1 MTAFFRRDSAVRAAR
16 KPNQHKYAI
25 PTATKMSAVP
35 VFCENILIMIISEKG
50 EIMEKKEILQRR
62 RTELAAFLF
71 LAVFLAPFIAV
82 AGIGGYGL
90 FLWLMQ

>member
-1 MTAFFRRDSAVRAAR
+1 
-16 KPNQHKYAI
+16 
-25 PTATKMSAVP
+25 
-35 VFCENILIMIISEKG
+35 
-50 EIMEKKEILQRR
+50 MEKKEILQRR